1 MKNKFTIYRSDT
13 GHKVIIYVH
22 ISKFK
27 TLKFNNLTFNIS
39 VVCCLRGS
47 LNERFEDII

>member
-27 TLKFNNLTFNIS
+27 TLKFNNGQNIS
-39 VVCCLRGS
+39 VLCCLRGS